1 MEVNMRRWITRVGI
15 ALLLILAGG
24 LAWAWSTGLFDK
36 TVHNAAAT
44 TTETSPGATGT
55 LQEALQ
61 LAKTAQA
68 KLISIPGYRCIY
80 LRDEVI
86 DNELRPNYL
95 ILTVLHQPFSVC
107 MEWLEPTSKKGR
119 KAIYVEGKNDNK
131 MLFKTL
137 GRQFKFD

>member
-36 TVHNAAAT
+36 TEHNAAAT
-44 TTETSPGATGT
+44 TTETSPGATGK

-68 KLISIPGYRCIY
+68 KLFSIPGYRCIFL
-80 LRDEVI
+80 LRKVI
-86 DNELRPNYL
+86 VNKLHPNNL
-95 ILTVLHQPFSVC
+95 ILTVLHQPFSV
-107 MEWLEPTSKKGR
+107 
-119 KAIYVEGKNDNK
+119 
-131 MLFKTL
+131 
-137 GRQFKFD
+137 